1 MLVLK
6 LLPSLLLVTSV
17 LQATVEAQPAKCE
30 KKEFAE
36 TQAKYQQCAAA
47 KIASISKAL
56 EEGAGLETLCSA
68 VRELIHSCGDEL
80 GWCFTED
87 QVEETKTKQRVGL
100 ESVLSQHLA
109 APSLESCLA
118 DNTPSSSSSSI
129 REETSVKELPT
140 TTLATVSDDRLPSP
154 TQPSSELPPPP
165 LSSPTRVPRLLPVPK
180 SSSSSSS
187 SHLVSPSTLLPLLIV
202 VLLLQT

>member
-6 LLPSLLLVTSV
+6 LLPLLLVTV
-17 LQATVEAQPAKCE
+17 LPTRAQPAKCE

-118 DNTPSSSSSSI
+118 DDTPSRSS
-129 REETSVKELPT
+129 REGTTVKEGTTTVATSDPVETSPT
-140 TTLATVSDDRLPSP
+140 KNS
-154 TQPSSELPPPP
+154 QPSSELPPP
-165 LSSPTRVPRLLPVPK
+165 LSRPTRVPRLLPVPK
-180 SSSSSSS
+180 SSSSSSP
-187 SHLVSPSTLLPLLIV
+187 LIFPSTLPLLLLL

>member
-1 MLVLK
+1 MI
-6 LLPSLLLVTSV
+6 
-17 LQATVEAQPAKCE
+17 QALPAKCE

-87 QVEETKTKQRVGL
+87 QVEETRTKQRVGL

-118 DNTPSSSSSSI
+118 DETPSSSRSSSSQGG
-129 REETSVKELPT
+129 EGTSVREPT
-140 TTLATVSDDRLPSP
+140 TVSTSPDPVQTSP
-154 TQPSSELPPPP
+154 TRNSQPSSELPSP

-180 SSSSSSS
+180 TSSSSSSPS
-187 SHLVSPSTLLPLLIV
+187 LLPPSTLLP
-202 VLLLQT
+202 